1 MTRPIQIGDQV
12 YTLDHQETGEV
23 IAIRTYVGMG
33 DKLLVQLDPPREGTV
48 LLAVELWG
56 RTRNAKNNY

>member
-1 MTRPIQIGDQV
+1 MTRPIQIGDKV
-12 YTLDHQETGEV
+12 YTLDHQETGKV

-56 RTRNAKNNY
+56 RVKQRR